1 MRVAP
6 VALYARGDLPRVAA
20 LARQTAR
27 ITHAH
32 ELGVEGAVLQ
42 ACAVALLLEL
52 DAGAALRPA
61 EFLAALR
68 HLAPSEPYRSAL
80 ARIERLLPDA
90 TPENVARDI
99 GNDIT
104 ALAAV
109 PAALCCFLRH
119 PDSFSEA
126 VRFAICLGGDTDT
139 IASMTGAL
147 SGARLG
153 EEAIP
158 TEWLTRLE
166 SAAEIRDLADR
177 LLRLSLAGE
186 TST

>member
-1 MRVAP
+1 
-6 VALYARGDLPRVAA
+6 
-20 LARQTAR
+20 
-27 ITHAH
+27 
-32 ELGVEGAVLQ
+32 VEGAVLQ
-42 ACAVALLLEL
+42 ACAVALLLEVE
-52 DAGAALRPA
+52 AGAALRPV

-68 HLAPSEPYRSAL
+68 HNTPSAPFRAAL
-80 ARIERLLPDA
+80 ERIERLLPDA
-90 TPENVARDI
+90 TPAAVARDI

-109 PAALCCFLRH
+109 PAALCSFLRH
-119 PDSFSEA
+119 PDSFPEA

-153 EEAIP
+153 EGAIP
-158 TEWLTRLE
+158 TEWLARLE

-177 LLRLSLAGE
+177 LLRLSLGGE